1 MDRWIGSKD
10 DFKRFEGFKWYVWW
24 ELNMYI
30 YIYFRENAKER
41 NAIEWFIRELESTI
55 LFSSFSL
62 LISLSRLLY
71 EQADEMKY
79 SKVGKINSN
88 KQHACSSLSI
98 VLARLASYF
107 ELRITRGLK
116 EVDKKSSIIIL
127 KRDKSELYRF
137 PSPALDT
144 RAKARLSRK

>member
-30 YIYFRENAKER
+30 YIFSWKCEREKCHR
-41 NAIEWFIRELESTI
+41 MIHSWIGIHDIVLFLFII
-55 LFSSFSL
+55 NFF
-62 LISLSRLLY
+62 ISIIIRTSWWN
-71 EQADEMKY
+71 EIFEG
-79 SKVGKINSN
+79 KVNSN

-116 EVDKKSSIIIL
+116 EVDKKSSIIIS